1 MKVNIFTIMSTAWC
15 QNQYWMNLQNES
27 ENFAVQWAD
36 EKSHWQ
42 KIVNFPDDIN
52 LDKDDW
58 EFWWQQ
64 QLILWEVHLIQK

>member
-1 MKVNIFTIMSTAWC
+1 
-15 QNQYWMNLQNES
+15 MNFQNES
-27 ENFAVQWAD
+27 ENFFVRARAD
-36 EKSHWQ
+36 QRESHWQ

-64 QLILWEVHLIQK
+64 QLILWEVHLIQKSWDQQQ